1 MTLGIARA
9 GPTLTLLTN
18 MFNTQT
24 FNQLVYQAR
33 QLKESERTKKKLTPA
48 CVTDC
53 DEEGRAYT
61 TAPRPRVGLCHAVDI
76 GCWLPR

>member
-24 FNQLVYQAR
+24 FSQLVNQAR
-33 QLKESERTKKKLTPA
+33 QLKESEQTKLR
-48 CVTDC
+48 
-53 DEEGRAYT
+53 GRAYIK
-61 TAPRPRVGLCHAVDI
+61 APRPRVCYAVDI
-76 GCWLPR
+76 GC